1 MLSSILDTQA
11 FRCRLDPA
19 LNEMTYA
26 IFTEPLPAHTIQD
39 GIRFA
44 WVSGVQDEAIDG
56 KIWI

>member
-1 MLSSILDTQA
+1 M
-11 FRCRLDPA
+11 
-19 LNEMTYA
+19 
-26 IFTEPLPAHTIQD
+26 FTEAIAAHIIQD